1 MPGFF
6 ISSTGR
12 VRDDRRRRGSVGLLR
27 ENAGVDEAFIGSEAL
42 RDGVVANKPNCANG
56 SALYPDVYLPM
67 GATPTPAQRTAAAW
81 LWTRRQGVIAGSAA
95 SAMH

>member
-1 MPGFF
+1 VPGFF

-56 SALYPDVYLPM
+56 SARSI
-67 GATPTPAQRTAAAW
+67 PT
-81 LWTRRQGVIAGSAA
+81 S
-95 SAMH
+95 SC